1 MPLLAPK
8 DLSPKDRMIYRRW
21 VGGLFVTYGALL
33 MFFCSFIFYQTVISP
48 RQPQA
53 SGESADAGAIDTV
66 GSLPI
71 RQAVKH
77 D

>member
-1 MPLLAPK
+1 MPFLAPI
-8 DLSPKDRMIYRRW
+8 DLSPEDRMTYRRW
-21 VGGLFVTYGALL
+21 VGGLFATYCAVL
-33 MFFCSFIFYQTVISP
+33 MIVGSLVFYQTVVSP

-53 SGESADAGAIDTV
+53 SGQSADAVDPV

>member
-8 DLSPKDRMIYRRW
+8 DLSPEDRMIYRRW
-21 VGGLFVTYGALL
+21 VGGLFATYGALL
-33 MFFCSFIFYQTVISP
+33 MIFCSFLFYQTVISP

-53 SGESADAGAIDTV
+53 SGESADARPIDTV
-66 GSLPI
+66 GSLSI

>member
-1 MPLLAPK
+1 MPLPLLK
-8 DLSPKDRMIYRRW
+8 ELSPEDRVTYRRW
-21 VGGLFVTYGALL
+21 VGGLFATYGALA
-33 MFFCSFIFYQTVISP
+33 MIFCSVIFYQTVISP

-53 SGESADAGAIDTV
+53 TGETADASPIAV